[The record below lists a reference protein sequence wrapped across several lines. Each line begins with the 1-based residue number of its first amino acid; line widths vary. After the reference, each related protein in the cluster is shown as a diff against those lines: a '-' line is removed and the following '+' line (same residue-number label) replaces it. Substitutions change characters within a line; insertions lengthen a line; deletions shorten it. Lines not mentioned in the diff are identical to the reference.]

1 MSVIAA
7 ATINRSE
14 RRRLHTRAVLIE
26 AASALLLELGYQK
39 LTIKSIT
46 DAADVGYGTFYLHF
60 TDKDDIV
67 WAVMY
72 EANEMWRQEMEA
84 EVAGLSSPQ
93 REYQSWVF
101 IFEYASKVRAGIV
114 TMLGSGGSAMLLQQ
128 YQDYLA
134 AMHEANLRE
143 GRYSAGLDL
152 PPGFLAQMMTGS
164 LVRLLIWWAET
175 SSAYTPRQMA
185 DMLFEA
191 VYRQPPP
198 V

>member
-1 MSVIAA
+1 MSVIVSS
-7 ATINRSE
+7 TVNRSE
-14 RRRLHTRAVLIE
+14 RRRLHTRALLIE
-26 AASALLLELGYQK
+26 AAGQQLAEVGYQK
-39 LTIKSIT
+39 LTIKAIT

-60 TDKDDIV
+60 TDKDDVV

-72 EANEMWRQEMEA
+72 EANEMWRQEIETKI
-84 EVAGLSSPQ
+84 AGLASPQ
-93 REYQSWVF
+93 REYQLWVF
-101 IFEYASKVRAGIV
+101 IFEYASNVREGIV
-114 TMLGSGGSAMLLQQ
+114 TMLGSGGSAKLLQQ

-134 AMHEANLRE
+134 QMHEDNLRA

-164 LVRLLIWWAET
+164 LVRLLIWWAE
-175 SSAYTPRQMA
+175 SSSPYTAKQMA

-198 V
+198 G